1 MVRRRAGVRAA
12 AALALAG
19 LAACQEPA
27 PRFEAPIASGVAALP
42 LRDTQRF
49 DAVLSNEGLL
59 AALRGH
65 AADRFVVDALG
76 ADAAVVVAQLP
87 RGDFEAR
94 ILGGGIAALAAL
106 ADGHALVLGSGFV
119 SVFNPVEPLGLL
131 QLQGRVVSEPAPHGY
146 TRILG
151 IASGALEVIGRSD
164 FHPGLFEAAM
174 QVGPGVVQAG
184 KLDILQR
191 ERELTPYIRAFAA
204 TCADR
209 FLAGVA
215 QDPMHLYDMGERL
228 LAYFAAEGLNCAE
241 VVNLSG
247 DREALLAIDA
257 EDGGSVAYFGNPTLP
272 KASVV
277 AFRPTAPATAP

>member
-1 MVRRRAGVRAA
+1 MVRRRVGVRAA
-12 AALALAG
+12 AFLALAG

-228 LAYFAAEGLNCAE
+228 LAYFAAEGLNCGE

-247 DREALLAIDA
+247 DREALLAIGA

-277 AFRPTAPATAP
+277 AFRPIAPATAP

>member
-1 MVRRRAGVRAA
+1 MVRRRVGVRAA
-12 AALALAG
+12 AALALVG

-87 RGDFEAR
+87 REGFEAR

-184 KLDILQR
+184 RLDILQR

-209 FLAGVA
+209 FIAGVA

-247 DREALLAIDA
+247 DREALLAIGA

-277 AFRPTAPATAP
+277 AFRPIAAATAL

>member
-1 MVRRRAGVRAA
+1 MVRRRVGVRAA
-12 AALALAG
+12 AVLALAG

-94 ILGGGIAALAAL
+94 ILGGGIAAVAAL

-247 DREALLAIDA
+247 DREALLAIGA

-277 AFRPTAPATAP
+277 AFRPIAPATAP

>member
-1 MVRRRAGVRAA
+1 MEVAGRRAGARLV
-12 AALALAG
+12 AALLVVG
-19 LAACQEPA
+19 LVGCKEPA
-27 PRFEAPIASGVAALP
+27 PRFDAPIASGVASLP

-49 DAVLSNEGLL
+49 DAVLSNQELL
-59 AALRGH
+59 AGLRGH
-65 AADRFVVDALG
+65 AAGRLEVDAVGADAGIVVAHLPHAGFEARVLSGSTALDALG
-76 ADAAVVVAQLP
+76 
-87 RGDFEAR
+87 
-94 ILGGGIAALAAL
+94 
-106 ADGHALVLGSGFV
+106 DGYALVLGSGFV

-131 QLQGRVVSEPAPHGY
+131 LLEGRVVSEPAPHGY

-151 IASGALEVIGRSD
+151 VAGGALRVTGRGE
-164 FHPGLFEAAM
+164 FHPGLFEAAL

-209 FLAGVA
+209 VLAGVA
-215 QDPMHLYDMGERL
+215 QNPMHLYDLGERL
-228 LAYFAAEGLNCAE
+228 LAYFAHQALTCEE

-247 DREALLAIDA
+247 DREALLAIVAD
-257 EDGGSVAYFGNPTLP
+257 DGGSVAYFGNPTLP

-277 AFRPTAPATAP
+277 AFRAVAAQ